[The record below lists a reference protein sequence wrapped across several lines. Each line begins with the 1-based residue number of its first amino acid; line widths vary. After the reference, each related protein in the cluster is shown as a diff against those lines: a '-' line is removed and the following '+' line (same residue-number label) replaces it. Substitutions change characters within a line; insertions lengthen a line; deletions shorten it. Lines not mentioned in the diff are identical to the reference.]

1 MKDGLVFFRF
11 ECGSGPGNIHISPNR
26 VDDGQWHKISVTRRG
41 NSATI
46 TLDDQF
52 SASGTAPGGN
62 RELNLDTMV
71 FGGKVTAGQRVR
83 RDAVQDGFVGCM
95 GDMNLDGES
104 LPRSGDG
111 VTSTETGRKFNYILK
126 NIHFLRYQQIME
138 CLPKSD
144 LWCWDGQG

>member
-1 MKDGLVFFRF
+1 MIFPLHFQIQDGLVYFHF
-11 ECGSGPGNIHISPNR
+11 ECGSGERHIRIHPNR
-26 VDDGQWHKISVTRRG
+26 VDDGQWHKIGVNRRG

-71 FGGKVTAGQRVR
+71 FGGKVAGGSRKR
-83 RDAVQDGFVGCM
+83 RNAIDDGFVGCM
-95 GDMNLDGES
+95 GDMSLDGDS

-111 VTSTETGRKFNYILK
+111 VSSTETGVFRS
-126 NIHFLRYQQIME
+126 
-138 CLPKSD
+138 CLVHHLVK
-144 LWCWDGQG
+144 QYMRTT